1 MTEEVQFELD
11 SAKEAMLK
19 SIERLDSELLKIRAG
34 KANPSMLS
42 SVKVDY
48 YGSLTPLSQ
57 VANVSTP
64 DAKTLS
70 VQPWERT
77 LIETISKA
85 IIDSNLGLNPQNNG
99 EVIMISIP
107 ALTEERRRNLFK
119 QAKSVGED
127 AKVGIRSARK
137 LANDGVKALKDDG
150 LSEDV
155 IKAAETTIQELT
167 NSYTTKID
175 STITVR
181 KMFQGGGTEKVF
193 LLNSPWIKS
202 IKVLSRSKVR
212 RAKLYYLRER
222 TGKSARLKSR
232 L

>member
-11 SAKEAMLK
+11 SAKESMVK
-19 SIERLDSELLKIRAG
+19 SMVRLESELLKIRAG

-70 VQPWERT
+70 VQPWEKS
-77 LIETISKA
+77 LIDVISKA

-99 EVIMISIP
+99 DIIMISIP
-107 ALTEERRRNLFK
+107 VLTEERRRDLCK
-119 QAKSVGED
+119 QAKAVGED

-137 LANDGVKALKDDG
+137 AANDGVKVLKDDG
-150 LSEDV
+150 LSEDI
-155 IKAAETTIQELT
+155 IKAAETQIQDLT
-167 NSYTTKID
+167 NSYSVKID
-175 STITVR
+175 SVIADKEKDIMTV
-181 KMFQGGGTEKVF
+181 
-193 LLNSPWIKS
+193 
-202 IKVLSRSKVR
+202 
-212 RAKLYYLRER
+212 
-222 TGKSARLKSR
+222 
-232 L
+232 